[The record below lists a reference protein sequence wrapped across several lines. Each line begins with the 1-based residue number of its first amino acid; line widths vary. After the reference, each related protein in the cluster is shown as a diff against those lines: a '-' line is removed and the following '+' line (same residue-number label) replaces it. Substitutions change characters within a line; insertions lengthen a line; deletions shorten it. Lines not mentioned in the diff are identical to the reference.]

1 MLETENA
8 RAVSTDGINWRI
20 QIQSEIYHT
29 PWQELA
35 IPSNYD
41 RYFMYGIWSKT
52 DELAKTPVHPTL
64 YQEHVEQ
71 SVQDLVELLTT
82 QHEQVPFTARD
93 DYECWLLDAKTYRP
107 LVLIDSATG
116 DEEPVFARVPSWYPC
131 EHNDNSFSTTAF
143 LARQQNVANSVHAK
157 DILSNVIKDQV
168 GTNATAIWVKRD
180 DAGTG
185 AGKIVA
191 VNRKNSKLENKLLAA
206 DEFPALGIQTTWG
219 DSDQR
224 LITYDYISWLS
235 PVLLTLPHLSPDKRT
250 QLEQAAQK
258 RPFAVEKHYRL
269 YPEICDKALLKKI
282 LVEAAIRKVSG
293 HKTESQY
300 NKRKQNY

>member
-1 MLETENA
+1 VLETKNA

-41 RYFMYGIWSKT
+41 RYFMYGVWSKT

-71 SVQDLVELLTT
+71 SAQDLVELLTT
-82 QHEQVPFTARD
+82 LHEQVPFTARD

-116 DEEPVFARVPSWYPC
+116 DEQPEFARVPNWYPC
-131 EHNDNSFSTTAF
+131 EHNDNSFTTTAF

-157 DILSNVIKDQV
+157 DMLSSIIKDQV
-168 GTNATAIWVKRD
+168 GTKPTAVWVKRD
-180 DAGTG
+180 HAGTG

-191 VNRKNSKLENKLLAA
+191 VNRKNSKLENNLLAT
-206 DEFPALGIQTTWG
+206 DEFPALGIQTTRE
-219 DSDQR
+219 DSGQQQIID
-224 LITYDYISWLS
+224 DYISWLS
-235 PVLLTLPHLSPDKRT
+235 PVLLTLQHLSRDKRT
-250 QLEQAAQK
+250 QFEQAAQK

-300 NKRKQNY
+300 N

>member
-1 MLETENA
+1 MLETENT

-20 QIQSEIYHT
+20 QIQSDIYHT

-64 YQEHVEQ
+64 YQEHVEK
-71 SVQDLVELLTT
+71 SAQDLVELLTT

-107 LVLIDSATG
+107 LVLIDSATR
-116 DEEPVFARVPSWYPC
+116 DEQPVFARVPSWYPC
-131 EHNDNSFSTTAF
+131 EHNDNSFTTTAF
-143 LARQQNVANSVHAK
+143 LARQQNVANTMHAK
-157 DILSNVIKDQV
+157 DILSSIIKDQV
-168 GTNATAIWVKRD
+168 GTKPTAIWVKRD

-191 VNRKNSKLENKLLAA
+191 VNRKNTRLENNLLAA
-206 DEFPALGIQTTWG
+206 NEFPALGIQTTRE
-219 DSDQR
+219 DSGQQQIID
-224 LITYDYISWLS
+224 DYISWLS
-235 PVLLTLPHLSPDKRT
+235 PVLLTLPRLSRDKRT
-250 QLEQAAQK
+250 QFEQAAQK

-300 NKRKQNY
+300 N

>member
-8 RAVSTDGINWRI
+8 RAISTDGINWRI

-41 RYFMYGIWSKT
+41 RYFMYGVWSKT

-71 SVQDLVELLTT
+71 SAQDLVELLTT
-82 QHEQVPFTARD
+82 LHEQVPFTARD
-93 DYECWLLDAKTYRP
+93 NYECWLLDAKTYRP
-107 LVLIDSATG
+107 LALIDSATG
-116 DEEPVFARVPSWYPC
+116 DEQPVFARVPSWYPC
-131 EHNDNSFSTTAF
+131 EHNDNSFTTTAF
-143 LARQQNVANSVHAK
+143 LARQQTVANSVHAK
-157 DILSNVIKDQV
+157 DILSSIIKDQV
-168 GTNATAIWVKRD
+168 GTKTTAIWVKRD
-180 DAGTG
+180 NAG

-191 VNRKNSKLENKLLAA
+191 VNKKNSKLENNLLAA
-206 DEFPALGIQTTWG
+206 DEFPALGIQTTWEG
-219 DSDQR
+219 SDQQ
-224 LITYDYISWLS
+224 LIADDYISWLS
-235 PVLLTLPHLSPDKRT
+235 PVLLTLPHLSRDKRT
-250 QLEQAAQK
+250 PLEQAAQK

-293 HKTESQY
+293 HKAESQY
-300 NKRKQNY
+300 N